1 MVLLELIER
10 RITMAKVIKTMSTGI
25 SRFLARFDR
34 IYAQRTYRWYE
45 VEVAS
50 F

>member
-1 MVLLELIER
+1 MVWLQLIER
-10 RITMAKVIKTMSTGI
+10 RITMAKVIKTTSAGI
-25 SRFLARFDR
+25 SRFLARFER
-34 IYAQRTYRWYE
+34 FYAQRTYRWYE